1 MDLKKIHAKLQ
12 AEFRAKKIRA
22 ESVSNYYNQKLNE
35 VPAYQKL
42 DIIERTLVFDIAKNK
57 SQNKKCTDLEKSL
70 AEVQEQKK
78 VIMKKMGITKKHLTP
93 KYECEV
99 CKDTGVAGE
108 QVCKC
113 YQKRRNEE
121 LLAECGMQK
130 DKMATFD
137 KFDTS
142 NIADKTQAKSLET
155 IKNKL
160 VDWADRYPNIKKQ
173 NIIIRGTTGVGK
185 TFLTECLANYL
196 SGKGFSVCFLTAFE
210 MNNLMQKYHTTFDS
224 SKNAILSP
232 LIHSEFLFI
241 DDLGTEPML
250 KNVTL
255 NYLYLIISEREK
267 LKKPLII
274 TTNLTP
280 DSLMHRYEER
290 IYSRLS
296 NNNIC
301 AKFHITGKD
310 LRRK

>member
-1 MDLKKIHAKLQ
+1 MDLKKIHTKLQ
-12 AEFRAKKIRA
+12 AEFRSKKINA
-22 ESVSNYYNQKLNE
+22 ESVANYYSQKLNE

-42 DIIERTLVFDIAKNK
+42 DLLERTLTFDIAKNK
-57 SQNKKCTDLEKSL
+57 SNNIKCADLEKSL

-93 KYECEV
+93 KYECEICQDSGFV
-99 CKDTGVAGE
+99 FE

-121 LLAECGMQK
+121 LLAECGMKK
-130 DKMATFD
+130 DQMATFD

-142 NIADKTQAKSLET
+142 GFADKTQAKTNET
-155 IKNKL
+155 IKTKL
-160 VDWADRYPNIKKQ
+160 VDWANKYPNIKKQ

-185 TFLTECLANYL
+185 TFLTECLASHL
-196 SGKGFSVCFLTAFE
+196 IDKGYSVCFLTAFE

-232 LIHSEFLFI
+232 LVHSEFLFI

-267 LKKPLII
+267 LKKPIII

-280 DSLMHRYEER
+280 ETLMNRYEER

-301 AKFHITGKD
+301 AKFHITGND
-310 LRRK
+310 LRRN

>member
-12 AEFRAKKIRA
+12 AEFSAKKIKA
-22 ESVSNYYNQKLNE
+22 ETVANYYNSKLQE

-42 DIIERTLVFDIAKNK
+42 DLIERTLVFDIAKNK
-57 SQNKKCTDLEKSL
+57 SQKIKCADLESSL
-70 AEVQEQKK
+70 AEVQKQKQ
-78 VIMKKMGITKKHLTP
+78 VIMKKMGITKKHLIP
-93 KYECEV
+93 KYECEI
-99 CKDTGVAGE
+99 CKDTGTVGE
-108 QVCKC
+108 QMCKC

-130 DKMATFD
+130 DKMATFE

-142 NIADKTQAKSLET
+142 KFADKTQAETLET
-155 IKNKL
+155 IKTKL
-160 VDWADRYPNIKKQ
+160 IDWADKYPNIKRQ

-196 SGKGFSVCFLTAFE
+196 ISKGFSVCYLTAFE

-241 DDLGTEPML
+241 DDLGTEPIL

-267 LKKPLII
+267 LKKPMVI

-280 DSLMHRYEER
+280 DTLMHRYEER

-301 AKFHITGKD
+301 AKFHITGED

>member
-12 AEFRAKKIRA
+12 AEFRTKKIKA
-22 ESVSNYYNQKLNE
+22 ETIANYYSQKLNE

-57 SQNKKCTDLEKSL
+57 SQNKKCTDLEKLL

-99 CKDTGVAGE
+99 CKDTGVVGE
-108 QVCKC
+108 QICKC

-196 SGKGFSVCFLTAFE
+196 SEKGFSVCFLTAFE

-232 LIHSEFLFI
+232 LIHSEFLFV

-301 AKFHITGKD
+301 AKFHITGED

>member
-12 AEFRAKKIRA
+12 AEFRTKKIKA
-22 ESVSNYYNQKLNE
+22 ETIANYYSQKLNE

-108 QVCKC
+108 QICKC

-196 SGKGFSVCFLTAFE
+196 SAKGFSVCFLTAFE

-301 AKFHITGKD
+301 AKFHITGED